1 MSSSGRAAPA
11 VWRWMA
17 IFLALIGMIMVSGL
31 LLASPSAQARGLP
44 ALPVNQ
50 SAPTCPASD
59 PPPGTGSQVSAAD
72 RDELV
77 RAHNDARQVAIRE
90 YNRDL
95 SLVRVTWDPKLA
107 CDAQAWADDP
117 ESTKEGVLH
126 RSDPPSNRN
135 NEGENLFA
143 AFPGPPRPMMAM
155 DPNCLPPGGNPEWP
169 CSWIAQKPKFDADYN
184 APVVQNAPDN
194 TNYKLWGHYSQ
205 LVWSSTTSIGC
216 GVNPDVPVRDSKTE
230 MIQTGWILV
239 CRYLPAGNIHGQR
252 AIPLGAG
259 AQRSKSGRGPG
270 TRSGNDA
277 QERAVRLGC
286 HVFCQTAAG
295 RGGDGGGNPSDTIV
309 GLEVENPV
317 VAFDDG
323 TIPVRIY
330 CFVEQDCEGAIII
343 FGDDFDSDSRGRS
356 DLLVPAGGSRLL
368 AAPLP
373 ASAVDAIESGK
384 RINMKVVADL
394 DPTYKRLSPEDQS
407 RFPDFQSLS
416 VVVVGS

>member
-1 MSSSGRAAPA
+1 VPVRMSSGRAAPA

-17 IFLALIGMIMVSGL
+17 TFMALIVMIMVSGL
-31 LLASPSAQARGLP
+31 LLASPSAQARALP

-77 RAHNDARQVAIRE
+77 RAHNDARQVAIQE

-126 RSDPPSNRN
+126 HSDPPSNRN

-155 DPNCLPPGGNPEWP
+155 DPNCLPPAGNPEWP

-184 APVVQNAPDN
+184 APVVRNAPDN

-252 AIPLGAG
+252 AIPLGAE
-259 AQRSKSGRGPG
+259 AQPSKSGR
-270 TRSGNDA
+270 RSGTGSGHNA

-286 HVFCQTAAG
+286 HKYCQNAG
-295 RGGDGGGNPSDTIV
+295 GTGGEEKASDTIV
-309 GLEVENPV
+309 GLKVENPV

-330 CFVEQDCEGAIII
+330 CFVEENCVGAILV
-343 FGDDFDSDSRGRS
+343 FGEDGDDGRS
-356 DLLVPAGGSRLL
+356 DLYVAAGENRLL
-368 AAPLP
+368 AVPLP
-373 ASAVDAIESGK
+373 AAAVDAIESGK
-384 RINMKVVADL
+384 NIDMKVAADVY
-394 DPTYKRLSPEDQS
+394 PTW
-407 RFPDFQSLS
+407 QSLS
-416 VVVVGS
+416 AEDQDRFRDRNILYIVVKGS